1 MRPIPKTV
9 LSWLVASLGFL
20 FGLLALARFGT
31 WWLPFGDHD
40 PGWFLRWLT
49 FAGVG
54 LFGLGFLVGSILAPR
69 NPRRAG
75 IVFLALLPITAFC
88 LAYPESGFLV
98 WHADGSGWFETPLPL
113 TGTGLT
119 ALFFAPFVAPLFTL
133 GNKKRAAYVFAATAA
148 IAVLVFLRS
157 RWTPV

>member
-1 MRPIPKTV
+1 MQPIPKTV

-31 WWLPFGDHD
+31 WWLPFGTHD

-54 LFGLGFLVGSILAPR
+54 LLGLGFLIGSILAPR

-75 IVFLALLPITAFC
+75 IVFLVLLPTTAFC
-88 LAYPESGFLV
+88 LAYPDSGFLV
-98 WHADGSGWFETPLPL
+98 
-113 TGTGLT
+113 
-119 ALFFAPFVAPLFTL
+119 
-133 GNKKRAAYVFAATAA
+133 
-148 IAVLVFLRS
+148 
-157 RWTPV
+157 

>member
-54 LFGLGFLVGSILAPR
+54 LFGLGFLIGSILAPR

-75 IVFLALLPITAFC
+75 IVFLALLPITAFG

-98 WHADGSGWFETPLPL
+98 

-133 GNKKRAAYVFAATAA
+133 RNKKRAAYVFATTAA

-157 RWTPV
+157 RSAAIP